1 MKLLFALITI
11 LLFNFAASTPAR
23 AVCPVCTVAVGAGL
37 GISRWL
43 GIDDAIT
50 GVWVGGLIVSSGLW
64 MADWIQ
70 KKKWKIPYT
79 KFLSVIIFGLLVLI
93 PLYWSQIIG
102 LPGNTLWGLDKFILG
117 TGAGTLIFLLSVE
130 LDRWIRTKNQGRV
143 LFFYQKVIIPVVLLL
158 LTSLAFY
165 FITK

>member
-1 MKLLFALITI
+1 
-11 LLFNFAASTPAR
+11 
-23 AVCPVCTVAVGAGL
+23 
-37 GISRWL
+37 
-43 GIDDAIT
+43 
-50 GVWVGGLIVSSGLW
+50 
-64 MADWIQ
+64 
-70 KKKWKIPYT
+70 
-79 KFLSVIIFGLLVLI
+79 LI